1 MQHRLLS
8 RNINHIRISKTRRV
22 KIRKISPA
30 VLTIGLIMAIMVY
43 VSSNINWGDNRWKG
57 ILESDAKGYYAY
69 LPAVFIYHDLN
80 FGFFDSIEKGTYYDE
95 NFYYDY
101 RAFVNGSYISKYY
114 AGTALAQLPFF
125 LTAHGLSHA
134 GGYVADGYSRTYM
147 IFVNLAALFY
157 LLAGLIFLNQ
167 TLILYSIS
175 ERNRILVLI
184 TAVFGT
190 NLFFYA
196 TAEPGMSHVY
206 SFGYISAFLYFAV
219 RFFRK
224 PSAGLIPVLFF
235 LSGMIVLIRPVNGIV
250 LLALPMAAGGS
261 RELTEGVKAGFARV
275 PALAGGLLL
284 LLTVVSVQ
292 LIYYKM
298 ATGKFLVY
306 SYLGEGF
313 DFLRPHFYDILFSFR
328 KGLFVYTPVYLLSF
342 AGCIYLWRTKRFMLY
357 SWLVF
362 FFLITWIFSS
372 WSNWYYGGSFSSRV
386 YVEFL
391 PFFMMLLGLAFQFAG
406 SRIIRKVLFGITA
419 VLILLCQIQTYQYR
433 HHHIHWSDMTREMYF
448 DVFLRVDSL

>member
-1 MQHRLLS
+1 
-8 RNINHIRISKTRRV
+8 
-22 KIRKISPA
+22 
-30 VLTIGLIMAIMVY
+30 
-43 VSSNINWGDNRWKG
+43 
-57 ILESDAKGYYAY
+57 
-69 LPAVFIYHDLN
+69 
-80 FGFFDSIEKGTYYDE
+80 
-95 NFYYDY
+95 
-101 RAFVNGSYISKYY
+101 

-125 LTAHGLSHA
+125 FTAHGLSLA
-134 GGYVADGYSRTYM
+134 GGSVADGYSRTYM

-157 LLAGLIFLNQ
+157 LLAGLIFLNR
-167 TLILYSIS
+167 TLLHFGIS
-175 ERNRILVLI
+175 ERHRILVLI
-184 TAVFGT
+184 TSVFGT

-196 TAEPGMSHVY
+196 TAEPGMSHVF
-206 SFGYISAFLYFAV
+206 SFGFISSFFYFAV
-219 RFFRK
+219 RYFRK

-261 RELTEGVKAGFARV
+261 RELMEGIKAGFAKV

-284 LLTVVSVQ
+284 LIALVSVQ

-313 DFLRPHFYDILFSFR
+313 DFLRPHFADILFSFR

-342 AGCIYLWRTKRFMLY
+342 AGCFYLWKAKRFVFY
-357 SWLVF
+357 SWLAF
-362 FFLITWIFSS
+362 FILITWIFSS

-391 PFFMMLLGLAFQFAG
+391 PFFMLLQGMAFQFTRD
-406 SRIIRKVLFGITA
+406 RIIRKVLFGVTA

-448 DVFLRVDSL
+448 DVFLRVDRI